1 MRSDVDLAYLKRAA
15 AAYLARYAASAAQL
29 ERVLRRRVA
38 KRCRI
43 SGADPADHAET
54 VKAAVAFCAGA
65 GLVDDAAFAAGRTA
79 TLVRRG
85 WPERRIRAALG
96 QKGIDG
102 ETARTALAEAEL
114 DDSAAARRFAAR
126 RRLGPWRSAGARA
139 ERREKDIAAM
149 MRAGF
154 SLTHARA
161 AIDDTVSE
169 HSSDEMDG

>member
-29 ERVLRRRVA
+29 ERVLQRRVA

-79 TLVRRG
+79 TLAQRG
-85 WPERRIRAALG
+85 WPERRIRAALA
-96 QKGIDG
+96 QKGVTR
-102 ETARTALAEAEL
+102 EAAEAALAKAEI
-114 DDSAAARRFAAR
+114 DDAAAARRFAER
-126 RRLGPWRSAGARA
+126 RRLGPFRPPDARA
-139 ERREKDIAAM
+139 EKRDKDIAAM

-154 SLTHARA
+154 GFELARA
-161 AIDDTVSE
+161 TIGRAEES
-169 HSSDEMDG
+169 GG

>member
-29 ERVLRRRVA
+29 ERVLQRRVA

-79 TLVRRG
+79 T
-85 WPERRIRAALG
+85 
-96 QKGIDG
+96 
-102 ETARTALAEAEL
+102 
-114 DDSAAARRFAAR
+114 
-126 RRLGPWRSAGARA
+126 RLGPFRPPDARA
-139 ERREKDIAAM
+139 EKRDKDIAAM

-154 SLTHARA
+154 GFELARA
-161 AIDDTVSE
+161 TIGRAEES
-169 HSSDEMDG
+169 GG